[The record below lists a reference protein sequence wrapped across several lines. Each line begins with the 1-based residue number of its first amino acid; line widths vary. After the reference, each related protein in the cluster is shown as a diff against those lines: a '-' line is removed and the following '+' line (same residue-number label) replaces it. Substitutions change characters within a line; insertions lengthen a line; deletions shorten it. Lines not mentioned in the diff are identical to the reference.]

1 MNEFKKVQ
9 VTMSLQINV
18 FFKHS
23 LAPNSPQCGG
33 LSFMGGGTVKGPCS
47 GATHCCGHPAR
58 NWRTKENK

>member
-23 LAPNSPQCGG
+23 LAPILFTIPVYF
-33 LSFMGGGTVKGPCS
+33 L
-47 GATHCCGHPAR
+47 
-58 NWRTKENK
+58 